1 MNEPYVSRIALRVYH
16 DLLTR
21 PAGMIRASAFQ
32 KACVELCSPT
42 LDYPTTGGT
51 PALRNFRPAEDAPVV
66 KTLRSA
72 EAV

>member
-42 LDYPTTGGT
+42 LAALLLANVDVFQRTGQFDPLCLTT
-51 PALRNFRPAEDAPVV
+51 
-66 KTLRSA
+66 
-72 EAV
+72 